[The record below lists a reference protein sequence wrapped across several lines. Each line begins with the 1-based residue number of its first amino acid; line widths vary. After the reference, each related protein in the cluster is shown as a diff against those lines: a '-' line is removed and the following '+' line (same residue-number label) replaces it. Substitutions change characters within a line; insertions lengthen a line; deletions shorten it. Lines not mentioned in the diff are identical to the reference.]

1 MALDKYYGLGSVLRD
16 LNNYFT
22 PDNNMFM
29 DYCMWFLEKDFNT
42 LKTCYCKRVEKLD
55 IPFGNLGGNRVLC
68 VFNIP
73 FEKGN
78 PLFFEEVKMQ
88 IVLTTEEDIDA
99 EIELCKDAGYLYGYV
114 LDTRTEEITSLGYL
128 GEPVSE

>member
-22 PDNNMFM
+22 PESNLFM
-29 DYCMWFLEKDFNT
+29 DYCLWFLERDFNT

-55 IPFGNLGGNRVLC
+55 IPFGNIGGNRVLC

-73 FEKGN
+73 FEGT

-88 IVLTTEEDIDA
+88 IVLTTEEGIDA

-114 LDTRTEEITSLGYL
+114 LNTRTEEITSLGYL